1 VRGYN
6 WRFSA
11 QVASGVLTGHYQSP
25 TNSGMGTLSG
35 RIHPDGQAL
44 LTMVGRTG
52 PEEMTLYHER
62 PGSPIRYT
70 ANVHFDANSGSGMR
84 NERRA
89 CRLTFT
95 KA

>member
-1 VRGYN
+1 MRNMSIITTAATLG
-6 WRFSA
+6 
-11 QVASGVLTGHYQSP
+11 LQSP
-25 TNSGMGTLSG
+25 TNSGMGSLSG
-35 RIHPDGQAL
+35 RIRPDGQAL

-70 ANVHFDANSGSGMR
+70 ANVHFDARGGFGKR

-89 CRLTFT
+89 CTLTFT

>member
-1 VRGYN
+1 
-6 WRFSA
+6 
-11 QVASGVLTGHYQSP
+11 
-25 TNSGMGTLSG
+25 MGSLSG
-35 RIHPDGQAL
+35 RIRPDGQAL

-70 ANVHFDANSGSGMR
+70 ANVHFDARGGFGKR

-89 CRLTFT
+89 CTLTFT